1 MSRHTLAVLYEHP
14 VWFEGLF
21 AQLAAAGVP
30 HERWLADSLAW
41 DCDAGGGDLPAL
53 FLSRMSASAA
63 WRGHA
68 HAQLAVL
75 AFLRHLESQRIEVIN
90 GAAAY
95 EFEISKLRQI
105 ALLRSCGAR
114 TPRTCAAN
122 HPGALAK
129 IAEALTYPV
138 FWKPDCGGAGS
149 GILRFDSPRALLAA
163 APTLDFGSTRLGILQ
178 EAIQAREQ
186 ASYRVEV
193 LDGEVLY
200 GLRIQREGEGYNLCP
215 ADVCE
220 SAAKPRF
227 EAWKVPEDIATL
239 VVHMAR
245 RAKLDVGGFE
255 FIEDMR
261 TGEPV
266 FFDINPLSNFVA
278 GAKELLGFCPTR
290 RFVEYLRRRLAAL

>member
-1 MSRHTLAVLYEHP
+1 MRRQTLGILFEHP
-14 VWFEGLF
+14 TWFEGLF
-21 AQLAAAGVP
+21 AELGRAGIAVEKW
-30 HERWLADSLAW
+30 HADALAW
-41 DCDAGGGDLPAL
+41 GAGDGELPVL

-68 HAQLAVL
+68 HAQMAVM
-75 AFLRHLESQRIEVIN
+75 AFLRHLDAMRVEVVN

-95 EFEISKLRQI
+95 ELEISKLRQME
-105 ALLRSCGAR
+105 LLHACGAR
-114 TPRTCAAN
+114 TPRTWAVN
-122 HPGALAK
+122 NP
-129 IAEALTYPV
+129 EALSRLAGELVYPL

-149 GILRFDSPRALLAA
+149 GIARFDSARALLAA
-163 APTLDFGSTRLGILQ
+163 ARDLDFGSTRLGILQ
-178 EAIQAREQ
+178 EAIQGRE
-186 ASYRVEV
+186 AATYRVEV
-193 LDGEVLY
+193 LDGEALY
-200 GLRIQREGEGYNLCP
+200 GLRITRQGEGYNLCP
-215 ADVCE
+215 ADGCE

-227 EAWKVPEDIATL
+227 EAWKVPAEIATQ

-255 FIEDMR
+255 FIEDLK

-290 RFVEYLRRRLAAL
+290 RFVEYLRRRLFAAR